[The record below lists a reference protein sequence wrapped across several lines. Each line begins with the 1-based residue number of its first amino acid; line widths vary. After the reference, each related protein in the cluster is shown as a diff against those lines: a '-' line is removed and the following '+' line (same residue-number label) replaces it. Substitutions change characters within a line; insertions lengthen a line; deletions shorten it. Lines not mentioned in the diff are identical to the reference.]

1 MRRKRIFL
9 KSWLFLVFLTLALMA
24 LLYIGNAIVSVNT
37 IEDTY
42 VTVLEDKID
51 STRKKMLDNPE
62 AYLSGSTPAEDF
74 SSRLIYYIQMGEQS
88 KFVVN
93 DPILSEQSDY
103 LQEALVAAPPL
114 KKAIENKTDLSQRLS
129 VLDANNAELLLLADI
144 HFFESGGKRGFI
156 ILYYN
161 LDELQAYYTNA
172 KSMTLLIIA
181 VFLMGAIAYYQHLTQ
196 KVSEP
201 LEELTDIAFK
211 YSRNDFS
218 KKIKIE
224 TYDEVSNL
232 GIAMS
237 KLGKSIEAS
246 MLMIKEE
253 KELLNHLFES
263 LPGGIL
269 YFDQNMNL
277 TLLNAFGREFLDF
290 WRKTDPDSENKVIP
304 TQFSELIMHSYHTAS
319 SSETDWQWLQK
330 HFNVKVLPLVQDDSK
345 KVRGVLIVLQDITTA
360 RQLDIIRGDFITNV
374 SHDLRTPL
382 QMIKGYSEAI
392 IDNIA
397 ETNQEKIEM
406 AHIILDETTEMN
418 NMVNNL
424 LDLSRMQA
432 GYIELDRH
440 SVDLAAFFQRLRSRF
455 EKSFKEA
462 NIQFSYELL
471 DDIHRYPFDEEK
483 MNRVFY
489 NLIDNAV
496 RYSAEIG
503 TRQQK
508 FIHIEVSYDELT
520 DKVLFEVSDNG
531 IGIQQ
536 ESLPYIFERFYKND
550 KSRTYSKQK
559 GTGIGLSIVE
569 TIVEAHEGSIE
580 VHSQFGVGTTFIIR
594 LPIPDVI

>member
-9 KSWLFLVFLTLALMA
+9 KSWLFLVFLTLALMT

-42 VTVLEDKID
+42 VTLLEDKID
-51 STRKKMLDNPE
+51 STRKKMLENPE
-62 AYLSGSTPAEDF
+62 AYLSGSAPTDALSPK
-74 SSRLIYYIQMGEQS
+74 LIYYIQMGEQS
-88 KFVVN
+88 KFIVN
-93 DPILSEQSDY
+93 DPVLSEQSDY
-103 LQEALVAAPPL
+103 LQEALMAAPPL
-114 KKAIENKTDLSQRLS
+114 KEAIENKTDLFQRLS

-144 HFFESGGKRGFI
+144 HFFERDGKPGFI

-237 KLGKSIEAS
+237 KLGKAIEAS

-277 TLLNAFGREFLDF
+277 TLLNSFGREFLDF

-304 TQFSELIMHSYHTAS
+304 NQFSELIMHAYHTAS
-319 SSETDWQWLQK
+319 GSETDWQWLQK

-345 KVRGVLIVLQDITTA
+345 QVRGVLIVLQDITTA

-440 SVDLAAFFQRLRSRF
+440 SVDLAAFFQRLHSRF

-462 NIQFSYELL
+462 SIQFSYELL
-471 DDIHRYPFDEEK
+471 DDIHHYPFDEEK
-483 MNRVFY
+483 MNQVFY

-569 TIVEAHEGSIE
+569 TIVEAHDGSIE
-580 VHSQFGVGTTFIIR
+580 VHSQFAVGTTFIIR
-594 LPIPDVI
+594 LPVPDII